1 MALFDSIEE
10 LKKHNSSIAKG
21 LSLGV
26 VQSFIDDAISKHLVE
41 AIGKSM
47 FSELVEAKSAEVDP
61 TSKMSDL
68 LHLTQKACAHLAIAN
83 YVPFGSVLLSDSGA
97 HVHSSSNQLPAS
109 DAKLSALRKQAMDE
123 GYHALETLVDFLE
136 NNLSEFPA
144 YADSEAHQN
153 NRSLFINSARDFS
166 LSVSVVVNVRLFT
179 QMRNEISH
187 VERDSIEP
195 ILGDDLTAS
204 LRDKMKSNT
213 PLSKVETS
221 LLKHIQSALGP
232 LALAGMIPY
241 GAITIGTDSICRS
254 TDNLPSADSRSQ
266 KWRMQE
272 EMVYLNKRGENRL
285 EALRSFLNKNRDSF
299 PSYKGKESTGTIKIN
314 STSSAVYLM

>member
-26 VQSFIDDAISKHLVE
+26 VQSFIDEAISKHIVE
-41 AIGKSM
+41 TIGKAT
-47 FSELVEAKSAEVDP
+47 FSELVESKSAGIDP

-109 DAKLSALRKQAMDE
+109 DAKLSALRKQAMDD

-136 NNLSEFPA
+136 KHLDEFQT
-144 YADSEAHQN
+144 YANSEAHQN
-153 NRSLFINSARDFS
+153 NRSLFINSSKEFNESTSVKISAQLFASIRTEIAR
-166 LSVSVVVNVRLFT
+166 L
-179 QMRNEISH
+179 
-187 VERDSIEP
+187 ERDSIEP
-195 ILGDDLTAS
+195 ILGTVLSSFLRNKIASTDSFSVGESKLMKHVKQAVAPLT
-204 LRDKMKSNT
+204 
-213 PLSKVETS
+213 
-221 LLKHIQSALGP
+221 
-232 LALAGMIPY
+232 LAGVIPY
-241 GAITIGTDSICRS
+241 GMINISPTGLWGCSSAESSPEIGR
-254 TDNLPSADSRSQ
+254 LQQA
-266 KWRMQE
+266 M
-272 EMVYLNKRGENRL
+272 MVLNTRGEGEL
-285 EALRSFLNKNRDSF
+285 EALRSFLNKNRASF